1 MSKAQT
7 GSELARRCRPT
18 TLADMWGNEAVV
30 KSLTALLDNPKRPQT
45 YLFKGPGGTGKTTA
59 ARAFAHDLGIDELDI
74 KEMNASDNNGVDD
87 MRALMDELQ
96 YRGWGNGR
104 AVILDECHRLSAAAQ
119 SSILKL
125 TEEPPEGCYLLL
137 CTTDPQQLSKPLL
150 TRCLQMELRP
160 ITEDEMI
167 KRLKGICR
175 SEDMD
180 VSIDVIESIA
190 DKSEGVPRVALK
202 LLDKVDGLDEDDA
215 LRVLAKEKTG
225 SDDMEPDIRKLCSL
239 LLKGALWGEV
249 ADILKNVK
257 GSDVEGVRR
266 QIAGYM
272 AAVLLKSGQP
282 KAACILGYFTD
293 SFFASGYAGL
303 VYATYGALAE
313 SSHV

>member
-1 MSKAQT
+1 M
-7 GSELARRCRPT
+7 GNDMELARRCRPA
-18 TLADMWGNEAVV
+18 TLDDMWGNESVV
-30 KSLTALLDNPKRPQT
+30 GSLKALLNNPKRPQT

-125 TEEPPEGCYLLL
+125 TEEPPEGCYMLL

-150 TRCLQMELRP
+150 TRCVQMELRP

-167 KRLKGICR
+167 RRLKGVCKT
-175 SEDMD
+175 EGMD
-180 VSIDVIESIA
+180 ISVDVLESVA
-190 DKSEGVPRVALK
+190 DKCEGVPRVALK
-202 LLDKVDGLDEDDA
+202 LLDKVNGMDEDSA
-215 LRVLAKEKTG
+215 LKLLSKEKAG
-225 SDDMEPDIRKLCSL
+225 DDMAPDVKKLCNL
-239 LLKGALWGEV
+239 LLKGAAWGDI
-249 ADILKNVK
+249 ADILKKIK
-257 GSDVEGVRR
+257 GSDAEGVRR

-272 AAVLLKSGQP
+272 AAVLLNRGQA
-282 KAACILGYFTD
+282 KAACILSYFTD
-293 SFFASGYAGL
+293 SFFTSGFSGL
-303 VYATYGALAE
+303 VYACYGALEE
-313 SSHV
+313 SRGL